1 MIRPFILLTFFLHL
15 NTIQAQDQIQLVDF
29 SPSTCD
35 DKEDPLRIKTRIV
48 DQWYKGDTLMIEV
61 GTVALCCVDFE
72 PHISFNNKVLDLQ
85 FKETGIPCECDCC
98 YQFIYKI
105 MGLKDQKFTTTLN
118 GKSIQ
123 YSEEK
128 YRTKPERFEI
138 YNGDTINRFDK
149 YGFKQGLFI
158 LGRDMEKP
166 SVKIVYKD
174 DKKFQGITWIKYD
187 KEGRIKYATEVN
199 KGVEYRVKYH
209 SNGQVIERCL
219 YSDIEVDVFNFKSL
233 VNGTEYNSLGLALS
247 DIEVDEI
254 NFKSLVY
261 CTEYDSLGHAISDE
275 DCIPLEDT
283 SHNYSSVFMVFPG
296 EEQRIYLKD
305 DILSLKELSSLEDI
319 QVVENTEVL
328 LCIQY
333 GANQEWVNQIIEYLK
348 RKGVNWIEINTFKA
362 YRDYYD
368 R

>member
-1 MIRPFILLTFFLHL
+1 MVYFNTKFIVMIRTLILPTFFLLL
-15 NTIQAQDQIQLVDF
+15 NTIHAQDQIQLVDF
-29 SPSTCD
+29 TPSTCD
-35 DKEDPLRIKTRIV
+35 EKENPNRIQTRIV
-48 DQWYKGDTLMIEV
+48 DQWYKGDTLMVEV
-61 GTVALCCVDFE
+61 GTVATCCVDFE
-72 PHISFNNKVLDLQ
+72 PNLSYANTVLNLQ
-85 FKETGIPCECDCC
+85 FKETGNACSCYCC

-105 MGLKDQKFTTTLN
+105 IGLRDQKFTTTLN
-118 GKSIQ
+118 GEPIQ

-128 YRTKPERFEI
+128 YKTFPEQFEI

-149 YGFKQGLFI
+149 YRFKQGLFI
-158 LGRDMEKP
+158 IGKDKEKP
-166 SVKIVYKD
+166 LEKIVYKD
-174 DKKFQGITWIKYD
+174 DKKFQGITWIRYD
-187 KEGRIKYATEVN
+187 EEGRIKYANEIN
-199 KGVEYRVKYH
+199 KGVTYRVKYH

-219 YSDIEVDVFNFKSL
+219 YSDIEVDEF
-233 VNGTEYNSLGLALS
+233 
-247 DIEVDEI
+247 

-283 SHNYSSVFMVFPG
+283 SHNYTSVFMVFPG

-319 QVVENTEVL
+319 QVVKNTEVL

-333 GANQEWVNQIIEYLK
+333 GANQEWVNQIIEYLE